1 MVIYMKGN
9 VIMATKNDERIL
21 ELKKQIE
28 EKKKELGKQPRFSP
42 VTTCMFNHQ
51 GNRVNIHTLT
61 SIKDI
66 NAMLV
71 YFNIYVMSA
80 ENMEVNCEDIVFDGF
95 TVTDWIED
103 LKSKKAVIEYTAQK
117 EQLTA
122 LEKKLDKLLS
132 DDKKT
137 ELEIDAIAD
146 LIG

>member
-1 MVIYMKGN
+1 
-9 VIMATKNDERIL
+9 MATKNDERIL
-21 ELKKQIE
+21 ILKEQIE

-42 VTTCMFNHQ
+42 ITTCLFDRE
-51 GNRVNIHTLT
+51 GCRVNIHTLT
-61 SIKDI
+61 SVKDI

-71 YFNIYVMSA
+71 FFNTYVMSA
-80 ENMEVNCEDIVFDGF
+80 KDLDIDCTEVELDGF
-95 TVTDWIED
+95 SVLDWMED
-103 LKSKKAVIEYTAQK
+103 LKSKKAVVEYAAKK

>member
-1 MVIYMKGN
+1 MEGN
-9 VIMATKNDERIL
+9 VIMAIKNDERIL
-21 ELKKQIE
+21 ELKEQID

-42 VTTCMFNHQ
+42 VTTCILNHQ
-51 GNRVNIHTLT
+51 GNRINIHALT

-71 YFNIYVMSA
+71 YFNMYVMSA
-80 ENMEVNCEDIVFDGF
+80 EDMEINCEDIVFDGF
-95 TVTDWIED
+95 SITDWIED
-103 LKSKKAVIEYTAQK
+103 LKAKKTVIEYTVKK

-137 ELEIDAIAD
+137 ELEIESIAN
-146 LIG
+146 LIGD

>member
-1 MVIYMKGN
+1 MVL
-9 VIMATKNDERIL
+9 IMATKNDERIL
-21 ELKKQIE
+21 MLKEQIE

-42 VTTCMFNHQ
+42 ITTCLFDYN
-51 GNRVNIHTLT
+51 GNKINIHTL
-61 SIKDI
+61 IDVKNI
-66 NAMLV
+66 NQLLV
-71 YFNIYVMSA
+71 YFNMWAMSA
-80 ENMEVNCEDIVFDGF
+80 DDLGIDAEEVTWCGF
-95 TVTDWIED
+95 SVLDWIED
-103 LKSKKAVIEYTAQK
+103 LKSKKAVVEYAAKK

>member
-1 MVIYMKGN
+1 
-9 VIMATKNDERIL
+9 MAVKNDERIL

-42 VTTCMFNHQ
+42 VTTCMFNHN
-51 GNRVNIHTLT
+51 GNRINIHTLT

-66 NAMLV
+66 NAILV
-71 YFNIYVMSA
+71 YFNMYVMSA
-80 ENMEVNCEDIVFDGF
+80 EDMEINCEDIVFDGF

-103 LKSKKAVIEYTAQK
+103 LKSKKTVIEYTAKK
-117 EQLTA
+117 EQLTI

>member
-1 MVIYMKGN
+1 MKGN

-21 ELKKQIE
+21 ELKKQIK

-137 ELEIDAIAD
+137 KLEIDAIAD

>member
-1 MVIYMKGN
+1 MKGN

-21 ELKKQIE
+21 ILKKQIE
-28 EKKKELGKQPRFSP
+28 DKKKELGKQPRFSP

-51 GNRVNIHTLT
+51 GNRINIHALT

-71 YFNIYVMSA
+71 YFNMYAMSA
-80 ENMEVNCEDIVFDGF
+80 EDMEINCEDIIFDGF
-95 TVTDWIED
+95 AVTDWIED
-103 LKSKKAVIEYTAQK
+103 LKSKKAVIEYTTKK

>member
-1 MVIYMKGN
+1 
-9 VIMATKNDERIL
+9 MATKNDERII

-28 EKKKELGKQPRFSP
+28 EKKNELGKQPRFTP
-42 VTTCMFNHQ
+42 ITTCLFDRE
-51 GNRVNIHTLT
+51 GCRVNIHTLT

-71 YFNIYVMSA
+71 FFNTYVVSA
-80 ENMEVNCEDIVFDGF
+80 RDLEIDCAEVELDGF
-95 TVTDWIED
+95 SVLDWMED
-103 LKSKKAVIEYTAQK
+103 LKSKKAVVEYTKKK
-117 EQLTA
+117 EQLTQ

-146 LIG
+146 LLG

>member
-1 MVIYMKGN
+1 MS
-9 VIMATKNDERIL
+9 KNDDRIL
-21 ELKKQIE
+21 MLKGQID

-42 VTTCMFNHQ
+42 ITTCMFNYN

-61 SIKDI
+61 SVKDI

-71 YFNIYVMSA
+71 YFNIYAMSA
-80 ENMEVNCEDIVFDGF
+80 KDLDISLEDVSCDGF
-95 TVTDWIED
+95 SVADWMED
-103 LKSKKAVIEYTAQK
+103 LNAKKTAVEYSEKKA
-117 EQLTA
+117 QLAA

-146 LIG
+146 LLG

>member
-1 MVIYMKGN
+1 MVIYVKES

-21 ELKKQIE
+21 ELKKQID

-51 GNRVNIHTLT
+51 GNRINIHALT

-71 YFNIYVMSA
+71 YFNMYVMSA
-80 ENMEVNCEDIVFDGF
+80 EDMEINCEDIVFDGF
-95 TVTDWIED
+95 SVTDWIED
-103 LKSKKAVIEYTAQK
+103 LKSKKTVIEYTAKK
-117 EQLTA
+117 EQLVT

>member
-1 MVIYMKGN
+1 MS
-9 VIMATKNDERIL
+9 KNDDRIL
-21 ELKKQIE
+21 TLKKQID

-42 VTTCMFNHQ
+42 ITTCMFTYN

-61 SIKDI
+61 SVKDI

-71 YFNIYVMSA
+71 YFNIYAMSA
-80 ENMEVNCEDIVFDGF
+80 EKLGINCEDVCFDGF
-95 TVTDWIED
+95 SVLEWMED
-103 LKSKKAVIEYTAQK
+103 LYAKKAVVEYTAK
-117 EQLTA
+117 KAQLTA

-146 LIG
+146 LLG

>member
-1 MVIYMKGN
+1 MGN
-9 VIMATKNDERIL
+9 VMSKNDDRIL
-21 ELKKQIE
+21 VLKKQIE

-42 VTTCMFNHQ
+42 VTTCMFNYD

-61 SIKDI
+61 SVKDI
-66 NAMLV
+66 NTMLV
-71 YFNIYVMSA
+71 YFNIYAMSA
-80 ENMEVNCEDIVFDGF
+80 ENLGINCEDVCIDGYS
-95 TVTDWIED
+95 VTDWMED
-103 LKSKKAVIEYTAQK
+103 LNTKKAVVEYNEK
-117 EQLTA
+117 KSQLNA